1 MITSRDKEK
10 KPGAL
15 IKELD
20 TLVSL
25 FVRMSA
31 ADDTGT
37 ISCVCCG
44 SRVYW
49 KDADCAH
56 FKDRDNMATRFYLPN
71 LGAADR
77 ECNRFDHY
85 NHINRWAAK
94 MGHYNAEL
102 LDAASRGLQKYTRTE
117 LKEMIEDYKLKVAEL
132 RRTKHL

>member
-1 MITSRDKEK
+1 MRTKVKEK
-10 KPGAL
+10 KIGAY

-20 TLVSL
+20 ELISL
-25 FVRMSA
+25 YVRISA
-31 ADDTGT
+31 ADETGT

-85 NHINRWAAK
+85 NHINRWSAR
-94 MGHYNAEL
+94 MGNYNADL
-102 LDAASRGLQKYTRTE
+102 LDTASRGLQKYTRPE
-117 LKEMIEDYKLKVAEL
+117 LEEMIEDYKVKVSAL
-132 RRTKHL
+132 RKQKGL

>member
-1 MITSRDKEK
+1 MRTKVKEK
-10 KPGAL
+10 KLGAY

-20 TLVSL
+20 DLVSL
-25 FVRMSA
+25 FVRISA

-49 KDADCAH
+49 KDSDCAH

-85 NHINRWAAK
+85 NHIRRWEQK
-94 MGHYNAEL
+94 LSWGQQVELNAMSHVL
-102 LDAASRGLQKYTRTE
+102 TKYTRPE
-117 LKEMIEDYKLKVAEL
+117 LEEMIEDYKVKVAAL
-132 RRTKHL
+132 RKQKGI